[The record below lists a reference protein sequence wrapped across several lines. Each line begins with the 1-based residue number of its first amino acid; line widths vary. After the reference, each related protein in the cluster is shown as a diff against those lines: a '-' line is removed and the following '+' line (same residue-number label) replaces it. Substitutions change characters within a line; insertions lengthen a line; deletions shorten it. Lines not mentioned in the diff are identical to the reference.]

1 MLEYF
6 CDEYE
11 ATLEAGARVYEIDMR
26 RYSRRRR
33 DFDRV
38 EGRIVL
44 HLCPECYE
52 RWMKLLRQSLDFEVE
67 PKGSKEQ
74 LVKGVED
81 EKS

>member
-1 MLEYF
+1 MLEYK

-11 ATLEAGARVYEIDMR
+11 ATLEARGRVYEIDIH

-33 DFDRV
+33 DFDEV

-52 RWMKLLRQSLDFEVE
+52 RWMKLLRQSLGFEVE
-67 PKGSKEQ
+67 PEGSKEQ
-74 LVKGVED
+74 LVKEVED

>member
-1 MLEYF
+1 MFEYK

-11 ATLEAGARVYEIDMR
+11 ATLETGGRVYEIDIH

-52 RWMKLLRQSLDFEVE
+52 RWMRLLRQSLGFEVE
-67 PKGSKEQ
+67 PEGSRER
-74 LVKGVED
+74 LVKEVED